1 MPVPPYEHSPEGKR
15 LTTGPSPRNI
25 LVIQLGDIGDVVVAT
40 PTFRA
45 FRETHPDARVSVLV
59 RRGYGSLLQ
68 GDPHLDE
75 VLEVTKSRSRILE
88 AFENFRLAG
97 RLRRARYDLVF
108 DLRTGDRG
116 AILAFLT
123 RAPAKVSFGGDG
135 SFWRR
140 YVFTRLIRQDELTVA
155 PSAHPGA
162 DQSLR
167 LVACI
172 GVGTADSR
180 PKLHVP
186 EETAGNIRRLLA
198 AEGLPRDAR
207 FVTVNPFSRWKY
219 KEWGYGKWV
228 EVLDRI
234 RDRYGLPALVVGAKE
249 EAEEAL
255 RIAER
260 CNPGARSVAGKTT
273 LGELAALLSRST
285 LHLGVDSAAPHIAN
299 AVGTPTVTIFGPS
312 DWRAWTIPDAT
323 HRVVCPDDPCVPCH
337 KKGCDHSEVG
347 LCLDNMEPG
356 KVVREVEEVLEAS
369 GVI

>member
-1 MPVPPYEHSPEGKR
+1 M
-15 LTTGPSPRNI
+15 TTGTPPLDI

-45 FRETHPDARVSVLV
+45 FRETYPDARVSVLV
-59 RRGYGSLLQ
+59 RRGYGSLLR
-68 GDPHLDE
+68 GDPHLHE
-75 VLEVTKSRSRILE
+75 VLEVAKSRSRLLE
-88 AFENFRLAG
+88 AFENFRLAV
-97 RLRRARYDLVF
+97 RLRRTRYDLVF

-116 AILAFLT
+116 AILAFLV

-135 SFWRR
+135 ASWRR

-155 PSAHPGA
+155 PSTVHPGA

-167 LVACI
+167 LVARI

-180 PKLHVP
+180 PKLYVP
-186 EETAGNIRRLLA
+186 GETSGNVRRMLVD
-198 AEGLPRDAR
+198 EGLPEDAR

-228 EVLDRI
+228 EVLDWI
-234 RDRYGLPALVVGAKE
+234 RDRYGLHALVVGAKE
-249 EAEEAL
+249 EAEEAM
-255 RIAER
+255 RIAGR
-260 CNPGARSVAGKTT
+260 CKPEARSVAGKTT
-273 LGELAALLSRST
+273 LGELAALLSRSA

-323 HRVVCPDDPCVPCH
+323 HRMVCPDDPCVPCH
-337 KKGCDHSEVG
+337 KKGCDHSGVS
-347 LCLDNMEPG
+347 LCLDNMG
-356 KVVREVEEVLEAS
+356 ADKVIREVEAALTAS
-369 GVI
+369 GAEAVRGRR